1 MNTTQFNTMANYNY
15 ALQGKKQE
23 INKDNLYQTNLNLP
37 QKERNLG
44 RMLKSSFFWMS
55 GELSVWSTGRRCR
68 KSIE

>member
-23 INKDNLYQTNLNLP
+23 INKDNLYQTNLNLS

-55 GELSVWSTGRRCR
+55 YQYGVQDGGVETP
-68 KSIE
+68 